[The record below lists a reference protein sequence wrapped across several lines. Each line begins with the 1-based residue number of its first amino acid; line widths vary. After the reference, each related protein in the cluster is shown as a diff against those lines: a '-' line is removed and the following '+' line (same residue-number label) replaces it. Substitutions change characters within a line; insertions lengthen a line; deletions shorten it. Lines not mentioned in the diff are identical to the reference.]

1 MPQIGAFCIIL
12 PNKAK
17 ASRGNNPPGSGQP
30 VPGTKP
36 ASMQSI
42 SKLIQ
47 TQSVPSKAR
56 SRAKS
61 AAASIPRSTISVT
74 VRILVARSRQTFTP

>member
-1 MPQIGAFCIIL
+1 MGAFWIIL
-12 PNKAK
+12 PNKAR
-17 ASRGNNPPGSGQP
+17 ASRGNKPPGSGQP

-56 SRAKS
+56 SKANS
-61 AAASIPRSTISVT
+61 AAASMPRSTMSVT
-74 VRILVARSRQTFTP
+74 VKILVARSRQTLTP